1 MEKLLEAHKSPKL
14 IQEEIENAKI
24 YNSKEI
30 ESVTKNLLAKTNPWS
45 GKVQD
50 QIASLVNSTKYL
62 ITNIHPSQT
71 LSKNFKRKKK
81 EHFYSMKPALP

>member
-50 QIASLVNSTKYL
+50 QCRQSPARLLHPAASPREGLLTPAFSHL
-62 ITNIHPSQT
+62 
-71 LSKNFKRKKK
+71 KR
-81 EHFYSMKPALP
+81 

>member
-50 QIASLVNSTKYL
+50 QMASVVNSTKYL

-71 LSKNFKRKKK
+71 LSKNLKRKKK